1 MAQTPRE
8 NAASV
13 ERPVAVELVFE
24 GTDDDPGL
32 AVAAERPV
40 CRKRRRNRE
49 GNEER
54 GQRRDDDDDRK
65 LDEIPPDLTL
75 QEGDR
80 QENDHVDHG
89 DDEPGH
95 ADLLWAL

>member
-8 NAASV
+8 NAVRV
-13 ERPVAVELVFE
+13 ERPRAVELVFE
-24 GTDDDPGL
+24 RTDDAPRL
-32 AVAAERPV
+32 PVAAERPV

-75 QEGDR
+75 QEADR
-80 QENDHVDHG
+80 QEKAHVDPG
-89 DDEPGH
+89 DNEPGH